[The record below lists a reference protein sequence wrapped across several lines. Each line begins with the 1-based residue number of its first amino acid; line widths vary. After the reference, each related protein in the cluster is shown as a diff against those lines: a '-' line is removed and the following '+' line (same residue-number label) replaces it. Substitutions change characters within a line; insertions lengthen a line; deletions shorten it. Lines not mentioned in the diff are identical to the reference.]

1 MTSSDRALIIL
12 GAGGHAAVVAEA
24 AARAGWRV
32 VGIASRDRP
41 PTSGPF
47 AGAEWLGDPDGVDAP
62 TRVAAHVARGAMLHA
77 AVGDSA
83 ARERWFAAFG
93 GANAFAT
100 VVDPTAVV
108 SPSAQIGRGVFLS
121 THAVVHA
128 RAAIGMG
135 AIVNTAAVV
144 EHDSAVGDF
153 AHVSPGAI
161 LCGAVR
167 VGRSAQVGAGAVV
180 IPNRIIGEGAT
191 IGAGAVV
198 IRDVE
203 VGVTA
208 VGVPAIARS

>member
-12 GAGGHAAVVAEA
+12 GAGGHAAVVVEA
-24 AARAGWRV
+24 AVRAGWRI

-41 PTSGPF
+41 AASGSF
-47 AGAEWLGDPDGVDAP
+47 AGAEWLGDPDGVDAQA
-62 TRVAAHVARGAMLHA
+62 RVAAHVARGAMLHA
-77 AVGDSA
+77 AV
-83 ARERWFAAFG
+83 
-93 GANAFAT
+93 
-100 VVDPTAVV
+100 VDPTAVV
-108 SPSAQIGRGVFLS
+108 SPSAQIGHGVFLS

-180 IPNRIIGEGAT
+180 IPNRVIGEGAT

-198 IRDVE
+198 IRDVAA
-203 VGVTA
+203 GVTA
-208 VGVPAIARS
+208 VGVPAIARN